1 MKKFLA
7 AFAALA
13 ALVACNRFQTGAYV
27 DELVLPLSQEA
38 EDSLFLSIDLEYVA
52 KGMPKEAME
61 QVNNAIMVQAFDM
74 ETPEGTLEE
83 AALRYREA
91 LIDEYLDQADA
102 SWEDQLFG
110 IFLKDYRQWKN
121 YLLTY
126 FNYRGG
132 AHGIE
137 TLSQLV
143 FNRRTGEIL
152 TEAAFFADDYVQG
165 ITPLLKEAVKRTMEE
180 EAPDLLDLVEMDA
193 VAPNGNF
200 SFNSNGVEWIFQP
213 YEVGPYALGPIS
225 ATVPWNEL
233 EPFIRR

>member
-52 KGMPKEAME
+52 KGMPKEAIA

-74 ETPEGTLEE
+74 EVPEGTLEE

-91 LIDEYLDQADA
+91 LIDEYLDQADF
-102 SWEDQLFG
+102 SWEDQISGF
-110 IFLKDYRQWKN
+110 FLADYRQWKN
-121 YLLTY
+121 YQLSY
-126 FNYRGG
+126 YNFRGG
-132 AHGIE
+132 AHGIQ

-143 FNRRTGEIL
+143 FDRKTGEL
-152 TEAAFFADDYVQG
+152 LQEKDFFADGYVQG
-165 ITPLLKEAVKRTMEE
+165 ITPLLREAVKRTMEE